1 MWRAQTRTCK
11 SKSQSLIS
19 TQAMIIPRKI
29 GSRFVCIVL
38 DPYLPATRLNYFPHI
53 YLIFRQKQ
61 GLRVSITLP
70 LKLYLRAPSSPCV
83 KLPYQS
89 WVHGLTATQV
99 ASTVNKVMRRT
110 PSILR
115 VRCQDASQL
124 LQVPTSG
131 EGELWKSSA
140 LDAGI
145 FSEQRDIV
153 INQPADFAPTKSHAQ
168 LNALNSVF
176 YWLKH
181 TKLHTRLNNI
191 LYTNRKTL
199 SESCFR

>member
-1 MWRAQTRTCK
+1 M
-11 SKSQSLIS
+11 
-19 TQAMIIPRKI
+19 
-29 GSRFVCIVL
+29 CIVL
-38 DPYLPATRLNYFPHI
+38 DPYLLAMRFNHLPHI
-53 YLIFRQKQ
+53 YLIFHQKQ
-61 GLRVSITLP
+61 WLRESITMP
-70 LKLYLRAPSSPCV
+70 LKFYLRAPSSPCV
-83 KLPYQS
+83 KFPYQP
-89 WVHGLTATQV
+89 WVHGLTATQA
-99 ASTVNKVMRRT
+99 ASTVNKVVWRT

-145 FSEQRDIV
+145 FSEQRDID
-153 INQPADFAPTKSHAQ
+153 INQPADFAPTESHAQ
-168 LNALNSVF
+168 SNALNSVF
-176 YWLKH
+176 YWPKH
-181 TKLHTRLNNI
+181 TKPHTCLNNI